1 MSLLEK
7 YTKGW
12 TFRTN
17 KPSFDA
23 GDDLSV
29 FVTGVEDG
37 TPIARIGDSKLRI
50 ADAPADPAALVDKRV
65 RVTVTDFDDSAHT
78 GSADYVE
85 TVGESAF

>member
-12 TFRTN
+12 SFRSNT
-17 KPSFDA
+17 PSFDE
-23 GDDLSV
+23 GDEISV

-37 TPIARIGDSKLRI
+37 EPVARIGDSKLRVTGGSRN
-50 ADAPADPAALVDKRV
+50 LVDKRV
-65 RVTVTDFDDSAHT
+65 LLRVTAFDDGEHVGEAE
-78 GSADYVE
+78 YLE